1 MRDAFDTFDARG
13 NAEGYK
19 ALLKAQES
27 LRAALAE
34 PVPEAV
40 AWMYECSPGTKH
52 LLFPID
58 VGPWIKARGTPLY
71 AHPITPP
78 ASPDEKVVRLTR
90 EQHAKFRKALVFAYE
105 NNFSTRESLLDLLG
119 DWPAQ
124 EGR

>member
-1 MRDAFDTFDARG
+1 MNPHDFSS
-13 NAEGYK
+13 
-19 ALLKAQES
+19 LLGRPKPQ
-27 LRAALAE
+27 
-34 PVPEAV
+34 PVPEPV

-90 EQHAKFRKALVFAYE
+90 EQHAEILGSINAHAICRAISREKAAEIRLA
-105 NNFSTRESLLDLLG
+105 LG